1 MLIIEM
7 IHKKSLHSGVSQTLS
22 QIRNRYWI
30 PHGRAAVG
38 FVLKT
43 CVVCHR
49 HEGGK
54 YKMSPMALLPRSR
67 VSQSVPFSRTGLDY
81 LGPLYIKTEQDAKKV
96 LVCLFTCM
104 STRAVHL
111 ELVNDMSTSEFLMA
125 LCQFIAHRGKP
136 DSIVSDNA
144 VQFKAASKLI
154 GVVWTGILKSEEV
167 QSYVANERIKWS
179 FIVELA
185 PMDGGIL

>member
-1 MLIIEM
+1 MR
-7 IHKKSLHSGVSQTLS
+7 S
-22 QIRNRYWI
+22 
-30 PHGRAAVG
+30 
-38 FVLKT
+38 VLKT
-43 CVVCHR
+43 CVVCRR
-49 HEGGK
+49 HEGGN
-54 YKMSPMALLPRSR
+54 YKMPPMAPLPRSR

-96 LVCLFTCM
+96 WVCLFTCM

-125 LCQFIAHRGKP
+125 LCRFIAHRGKP
-136 DSIVSDNA
+136 DSILSDNA
-144 VQFKAASKLI
+144 AHFKAASKLI
-154 GVVWTGILKSEEV
+154 DVVWTGILKSEEV

-185 PMDGGIL
+185 PWMGGFYERPVGLVKRALRKSLGRRMLTLV